1 MSSLLE
7 WTETSRKLSS
17 ICFCSFKLN
26 STRGRFWKNT
36 WRWTKA
42 TLFSRNVWGWIETS
56 WSSRA
61 VKRSS
66 QTARGERRV
75 LRHSEGGRFFLQR
88 AASTH
93 HNHREDGIHPRA
105 CPTRSHSDA
114 ELRRTDG
121 RTDSSRASCSGVWWA
136 GWGDRR
142 GWGTWMLWKEKRGNF
157 HSSSHSSALLSVRV
171 SKAQQHADLSSG
183 RQEPSKCWLYWFW
196 IVKLIVISFFSTILD
211 VEAPSS

>member
-1 MSSLLE
+1 MNWNLQKAFQYLFLFFQ
-7 WTETSRKLSS
+7 TQQYSRKVLEKYMEVNESDTFQQKCVGMNWDLVEFARGKKVES
-17 ICFCSFKLN
+17 NGARGAARAPPQWGRAFLFAARCLHTSQPP
-26 STRGRFWKNT
+26 RGRDSP
-36 WRWTKA
+36 A
-42 TLFSRNVWGWIETS
+42 CVSHALP
-56 WSSRA
+56 
-61 VKRSS
+61 
-66 QTARGERRV
+66 
-75 LRHSEGGRFFLQR
+75 QR
-88 AASTH
+88 C
-93 HNHREDGIHPRA
+93 G
-105 CPTRSHSDA
+105 A
-114 ELRRTDG
+114 ETDG